1 RPLAAGV
8 VAPSLLIP
16 VWVGPGTEATSISIS
31 PRDLTMAI
39 STSLAFTAT
48 AVDINGAPVT
58 DPEFVSRWRWRVSDT
73 TIGSIP
79 LTGGTFV
86 AKNKPG
92 VVFLTVVTP
101 TLLRDTVQ
109 LTITT
114 QLPLAK
120 VRFQRQLET
129 LDRGGT
135 SSVPATA
142 TDVNGSVV
150 SNAVFTYISRTPSI
164 ATVNASG
171 TISGAAKGQAIIDVQ
186 AHDQGSSQI
195 VEDSLLAVVAEPGA
209 PALVS
214 SIDRFEWRT
223 DTTLT
228 VSIFADMR
236 SATTKL
242 GSTTVD
248 VQWNP
253 AQLTFQGTA
262 NGTSGVVPTVN
273 STNAANGT
281 LTLAMADAA
290 GFSGRIELLRI
301 TLRTS
306 SSASTGQLALSAREM
321 SAADYTDLLPNLVQ
335 VTHALSV
342 RIPPLP

>member
-1 RPLAAGV
+1 
-8 VAPSLLIP
+8 
-16 VWVGPGTEATSISIS
+16 
-31 PRDLTMAI
+31 MAI

-109 LTITT
+109 LTVTT

-242 GSTTVD
+242 GSTTV
-248 VQWNP
+248 
-253 AQLTFQGTA
+253 
-262 NGTSGVVPTVN
+262 VPTVN